1 MMFLRCFAYMD
12 EGQDSA
18 VVVIDG
24 KPVTFSHE
32 APQIDVEIVEPVATA
47 AGNDNNPA

>member
-1 MMFLRCFAYMD
+1 MMFLRCFSYLD

-24 KPVTFSHE
+24 KPVTFTRE
-32 APQIDVEIVEPVATA
+32 APQVDVEIVDPVRVTESVEQ
-47 AGNDNNPA
+47 PA